1 MKSRVP
7 PVALAGVLVALVAG
21 QIALSAPERSS
32 ASSTLGAFA
41 AHGAGAAA
49 RRAVTAAR
57 REDLKQGFLV
67 ARVRRSLGLRMR
79 PGGRVAARVGPKT
92 DFGSPRVLA
101 VAAARGRWLGV
112 VTSELPNGKLGW
124 IRRSSVRL
132 DRVTTSIQA
141 DLSARTIE
149 LRSRGHAIAR
159 LRVAVGREGS
169 ATPTG
174 RFAVTDELSGSHFGP
189 YYGCCILA
197 LSGHQPSPP
206 SGWQGGNRLA
216 IHGTSSPG
224 TIGAAASAGCLR
236 AADGD
241 LQKLM
246 RNAPVG
252 TPVFIHS

>member
-32 ASSTLGAFA
+32 ASSTLGIFP
-41 AHGAGAAA
+41 AHGARAAA

-67 ARVRRSLGLRMR
+67 ARVRRSLGVRTR
-79 PGGRVAARVGPKT
+79 PGGRLAARIGPKT

-101 VAAARGRWLGV
+101 VAVVKGRWLGV
-112 VTSELPNGKLGW
+112 VTSELPNGRLGW
-124 IRRSSVRL
+124 IKRSSVRL
-132 DRVTTSIQA
+132 DRVATSIYA
-141 DLSARTIE
+141 DLSSRTVE
-149 LRSRGHAIAR
+149 LRSRGRAIAR
-159 LRVAVGREGS
+159 VRVAVGREGS
-169 ATPTG
+169 STPTG
-174 RFAVTDELSGSHFGP
+174 RFAVTDELQGSQFGP

-197 LSGHQPSPP
+197 LSGHQPRPP

-246 RNAPVG
+246 RHAPVG
-252 TPVFIHS
+252 TPVFIHA